1 MSNVTRLT
9 LGEISDSCLG
19 KMLDKK
25 KNRGSFHPYLANYN
39 VRWGEFDLSD
49 VQEMKFEDHEH
60 ERYGLEYG
68 DLVICEGGEPGRCAI
83 WRDNAPDMKIQKA
96 LHRLRVKSG
105 FSHDFLFYRM
115 LLANRTGE
123 LQKYFIGSTIKHLT
137 GVALKQVEFDF
148 PSYEKQVSIA
158 AVLRSLD
165 KKIELNNRISNDL
178 KVIAQT
184 LYDYWF
190 VQFDFPNGD
199 GKPYRSSGGQMVYS
213 ETLKR
218 NIPVDWEAVNLEYII
233 SRSGTGLNPR
243 TNFKLGEG
251 SNYYVTIKSI
261 GGGKVS
267 LDDKCDRIS
276 DESLTIINNR
286 SDLKVGDVLFTSIQ
300 PVGETYF
307 IQEKPKNWNINE
319 SVFTLRA
326 DTKQVTPEYLY
337 MLLSSQEMKAYT
349 KQSSAGSIHKGIR
362 HGVLKEFLLPFGG
375 KEITKEFSKVLSPV
389 LKKQALIE
397 KENRVL
403 SETRDWLLPMLMNG
417 QVTVK

>member
-1 MSNVTRLT
+1 MVVPFLT
-9 LGEISDSCLG
+9 
-19 KMLDKK
+19 DKD
-25 KNRGSFHPYLANYN
+25 
-39 VRWGEFDLSD
+39 E
-49 VQEMKFEDHEH
+49 
-60 ERYGLEYG
+60 
-68 DLVICEGGEPGRCAI
+68 
-83 WRDNAPDMKIQKA
+83 
-96 LHRLRVKSG
+96 
-105 FSHDFLFYRM
+105 
-115 LLANRTGE
+115 
-123 LQKYFIGSTIKHLT
+123 
-137 GVALKQVEFDF
+137 
-148 PSYEKQVSIA
+148 QVSCRE
-158 AVLRSLD
+158 VLEAIDRKL
-165 KKIELNNRISNDL
+165 KLNNRIDAELCSM
-178 KVIAQT
+178 AET
-184 LYDYWF
+184 LYNYWF
-190 VQFDFPNGD
+190 VQFDFPNSD

-218 NIPVDWEAVNLEYII
+218 NIPVDWEAVNLGHII

-267 LDDKCDRIS
+267 LDDKCDRIN

-326 DTKQVTPEYLY
+326 DTEQVTPEYLY

-362 HGVLKEFLLPFGG
+362 HGVLKEFLLPFCG
-375 KEITKEFSKVLSPV
+375 KEITKEFSKVLSPI

-397 KENRVL
+397 KENRAL
-403 SETRDWLLPMLMNG
+403 SETREWLLPMLMNG
-417 QVTVK
+417 QVAVK